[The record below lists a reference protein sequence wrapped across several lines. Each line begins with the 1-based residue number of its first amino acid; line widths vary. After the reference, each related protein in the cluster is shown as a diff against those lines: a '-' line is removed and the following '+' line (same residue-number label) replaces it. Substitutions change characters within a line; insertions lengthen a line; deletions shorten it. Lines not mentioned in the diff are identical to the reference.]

1 MTYLLFCGN
10 VDYPAGGA
18 DDYAGAFTTITEA
31 KAYFADHPAEWAHIA
46 TFDGSHLQIVCAY
59 GAGGEQG
66 RTAATDWHDCHD

>member
-18 DDYAGAFTTITEA
+18 DDYAGAFPTITAA
-31 KAYFADHPAEWAHIA
+31 KAYFADHPAEWAHSA